1 MVGRE
6 EEAAGLLDN
15 NHEAQSRPS
24 VDSISSAST
33 TSLVFERID
42 EQNKSQAKASRLQAQ
57 NGSRPYSDHMDAS
70 SIDPEEEKQQDL
82 ENGLL
87 TSGKGSSR
95 WCTKLVWIAGGI
107 FVAAWALGTV
117 IFLIQH
123 PVADAPHNPS
133 APNIG
138 NGNKVTL
145 PQVLGGQWRA
155 QRHGISWIEGA
166 NGEDGLLLEQ
176 GASGKAYLVVDDVRG
191 DNVTQGSS
199 PISVTLMKE
208 RDFTSGGE
216 RLSPSKV
223 WPSKNLKHVL
233 IATDVESNWRHSFY
247 ARYWIF
253 DVETQTAQ
261 PLDPTNLHGRVQ
273 LASWSPQSD
282 AIVFTRDNNMFLR
295 KLSSPTVIPITTDG
309 NKDLFYGIPDWV
321 YEEEVFS
328 GNSATWWAEDGK
340 YIAFLRTNESQVP
353 EYPVQYFIKR
363 PSGTDAAPGEEN
375 YPEVRQIKYPKA
387 GAPNPI
393 VSLRFYDIAKGDIFD
408 VKTTD
413 EFADDTR
420 LITEVIWAGST
431 GKAIVKETN
440 RESDILQV
448 VLVDVLSR
456 SGKTVRT
463 VNVAEIDGGW
473 FEVSQKTRYIPADP
487 SNGRAHDGYI
497 DTIIHENYDHLGYFT
512 PLDNATPVLLT
523 SGDRAVEPAPS
534 AVDLKKNLVYFI
546 STKESPIQRHIY
558 SVKLDG
564 TDLKPLTDT
573 SKEGY
578 YGGSFSSG
586 AGYVLLGYEGPAI
599 PWQRVIST
607 PSNPDSYEK
616 IVEENKVLERMAK
629 KHDLPENIYS
639 NVTIDGFNLQVIER
653 RPPHFDKN
661 KKYPV
666 LFHLYGGPGSQ
677 TVNKKFN
684 VDFQAYVAANL
695 GYIVVTVDG
704 RGTGFIGRK
713 ARCIIRGDLGHW
725 EARDQI
731 ETAKIWAAKSYV
743 DASRLAIWGWSY
755 GGFMTLK
762 TLEQD
767 AGKTFQ
773 YGMAVAPVT
782 DWRYYDSIYTERYM
796 HTPQENPGG
805 YDNATVSDA
814 LSLQKNVRFL
824 IMHGV
829 ADDNVHM
836 QNTLALLDRLDLA
849 GVENYD
855 VHVFPDSDHGIYFH
869 NANKIVYDKLNN
881 WLINA
886 FNGEWLRTT
895 NAVPIAVDTAADRE
909 KE

>member
-1 MVGRE
+1 MVGRD
-6 EEAAGLLDN
+6 EEAAGLLEN
-15 NHEAQSRPS
+15 NHEAQSRAS

-42 EQNKSQAKASRLQAQ
+42 ERNKSQGKPSQLAGQI
-57 NGSRPYSDHMDAS
+57 GSRPYSDHMQGSSLDAE
-70 SIDPEEEKQQDL
+70 DEKQQDL

-107 FVAAWALGTV
+107 FVSAWALATV
-117 IFLIQH
+117 IFLLQH
-123 PVADAPHNPS
+123 PITDAPHNPS
-133 APNIG
+133 APNVG

-145 PQVLGGQWRA
+145 PQVLNGQWRA

-176 GASGKAYLVVDDVRG
+176 GATGKDYLVVDDVRG
-191 DNVTQGSS
+191 DNVTQNSA
-199 PISVTLMKE
+199 PNSVTLMKE
-208 RDFTSGGE
+208 GDFTSGGE
-216 RLSPSKV
+216 RHTPSKV

-253 DVETQTAQ
+253 DVEKQTAQ
-261 PLDPTNLHGRVQ
+261 PLDPTNLLGRVQ

-282 AIVFTRDNNMFLR
+282 AVVFTRDNNLFLR
-295 KLSSPTVIPITTDG
+295 ELSSPTVIPITTDG

-363 PSGTDAAPGEEN
+363 PSGTEPAPGEEN
-375 YPEVRQIKYPKA
+375 YPEVRHIKYPKA

-393 VSLRFYDIAKGDIFD
+393 VSLQFYDVAKGDVFD
-408 VKTTD
+408 VKTSD
-413 EFADDTR
+413 EFADDDR

-440 RESDILQV
+440 RQSDILQV
-448 VLVDVLSR
+448 IMVDVLDR
-456 SGKTVRT
+456 KGKTVRT

-487 SNGRAHDGYI
+487 SNGRPHDGYI

-523 SGDRAVEPAPS
+523 SGDWEVDSGPS
-534 AVDLKKNLVYFI
+534 AVDLKKNLVYFV

-564 TDLKPLTDT
+564 SDLKALTDT
-573 SKEGY
+573 SEEGY

-586 AGYVLLGYEGPAI
+586 AGYVLLGYDGPAI
-599 PWQRVIST
+599 PWQRVVST
-607 PSNPDSYEK
+607 PSNPDYYEK
-616 IVEENKVLERMAK
+616 IVEKNEFLEQMAK

-653 RPPHFDKN
+653 RPPHFDKK

-677 TVNKKFN
+677 TVNKRFN

-713 ARCIIRGDLGHW
+713 ARCVIRGDLGHW

-731 ETAKIWAAKSYV
+731 ETAKIWAAKPYV

-767 AGKTFQ
+767 AGETFK

-814 LSLQKNVRFL
+814 KALEKNVRFL

-849 GVENYD
+849 NVENYD

-886 FNGEWLRTT
+886 FNGEWLRTS
-895 NAVPIAVDTAADRE
+895 NAVPIAVDTVADRE